1 MVDKLENTIFAILVR
16 IWAWT
21 QTWVQFHWKILLNLH
36 QDVHH
41 VPLPN
46 FFRSKT
52 KNHFNDFQ
60 EKIRKNHSFLKSL
73 IILYGAR
80 LARLYKYEKTM
91 RIDWC
96 TVFII
101 FPKLKFISH
110 DNFIMYQ
117 CHVTINRWK
126 LSPPNRKKTFEFICE
141 NGFSRRVQLST
152 QQNALEQ

>member
-1 MVDKLENTIFAILVR
+1 MSLDTNLSPISLRIHVR
-16 IWAWT
+16 
-21 QTWVQFHWKILLNLH
+21 ILLNLH

-60 EKIRKNHSFLKSL
+60 ECIRKNHSFLKSS

-80 LARLYKYEKTM
+80 LARLYKYEKTI
-91 RIDWC
+91 RSDGC
-96 TVFII
+96 TDFII

-126 LSPPNRKKTFEFICE
+126 LSLPNRKKPL
-141 NGFSRRVQLST
+141 NSYVKM
-152 QQNALEQ
+152 AL